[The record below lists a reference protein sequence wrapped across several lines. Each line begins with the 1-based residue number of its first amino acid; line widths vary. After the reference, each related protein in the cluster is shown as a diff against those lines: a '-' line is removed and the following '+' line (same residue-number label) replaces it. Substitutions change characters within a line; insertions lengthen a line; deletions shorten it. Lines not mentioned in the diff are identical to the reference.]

1 MKKKIRHAGL
11 CLKKK
16 KHISDNTLPVVF
28 GFWLSHMVKK
38 LICQLL
44 SLKIPH
50 SPIFSTENTQETVPY
65 GLNKPIYGLKL
76 ALNRLKNKKSPEPK
90 SFFNTWFTF
99 FSNIKG
105 KKAK

>member
-1 MKKKIRHAGL
+1 MGKSIKKKSDTQAYAL
-11 CLKKK
+11 KK

-50 SPIFSTENTQETVPY
+50 SPIFSTENT
-65 GLNKPIYGLKL
+65 
-76 ALNRLKNKKSPEPK
+76 
-90 SFFNTWFTF
+90 
-99 FSNIKG
+99 
-105 KKAK
+105 